1 MWNFIDEYW
10 DSLFVSTLIIVH
22 FLAIFSAA

>member
-10 DSLFVSTLIIVH
+10 DSLFVSSLIIVH

>member
-10 DSLFVSTLIIVH
+10 DSLFIGSLIIVH